1 MSPLLLL
8 LVPSLGASTT
18 LDQLVTANGV
28 GVVVYDG
35 AGASGAVLDV
45 FRDHIYKQESPTD
58 DEVRDLLYDAYFG
71 ARVEGSAEWLQSA
84 STVAYVPGTN
94 VLSVDRST
102 ASLAITEYAF
112 APIDLAYPAVVHLLH
127 VENISGASLSDVSL
141 FSLANFHLG
150 NDEDGDGLEDEDEA
164 IWMDGYTLTE
174 WGNDT
179 GLVMH
184 VVPLVDP
191 DRWTCDQLY
200 NTVLDGDDLDSR
212 CGTSSSTWSFDDQV
226 GGFQWEVGPLSAGGE
241 AWVGVVWGFADAYDV
256 DTTPTSLNAWIAGRT
271 PEDLLDEATTW
282 WSDWL
287 AEGTPPAGM
296 SADETSVYEQS
307 LVFLKSAQVSELG
320 ATGQIVA
327 SLPAS
332 SGGAVFDHTWNIT
345 WVRDSAY
352 AIRALVEAGYTDEAR
367 AALEFLVQDAKNGA
381 YAEYLEDQDYAVS
394 VCRAYGDGTEWSD
407 DDGEG
412 PNIELDN
419 FGLVLWAFAAYV
431 DATGDDTFLAGYSE
445 DLFGGVADVLV
456 NLIEE
461 SGEAEGLLIADSSI
475 WERHWNGNQKHF
487 TYSDAAAVVG
497 LRAAAALADRVG
509 EAGRAAAYTGAA
521 DTIAEAISSHLVDED
536 GALVGNQEE
545 LLDGSGALDWAAIEA
560 FNLDV
565 LDPRGAVASATLE
578 KLASELTVASGQGY
592 ARNDDGDL
600 YDTYEWAFIDLRA
613 ALAWRRACRPEEADA
628 LEARVAAA
636 ARENHDTIPE
646 LYDPD
651 TAAYAGPAPMLG
663 FGAGAWVLQMHG
675 RAAEVDCTEDT
686 AETGTPETGSP
697 ETGAPETGQPETG
710 APQETG
716 DSVVTDTQDSAADSA
731 SPDTGAGFYKLDGG
745 CCSTNNRPGDAG
757 WWLLAG
763 LAALRRR
770 RRG

>member
-332 SGGAVFDHTWNIT
+332 SGGAV
-345 WVRDSAY
+345 
-352 AIRALVEAGYTDEAR
+352 
-367 AALEFLVQDAKNGA
+367 
-381 YAEYLEDQDYAVS
+381 
-394 VCRAYGDGTEWSD
+394 
-407 DDGEG
+407 
-412 PNIELDN
+412 
-419 FGLVLWAFAAYV
+419 VL
-431 DATGDDTFLAGYSE
+431 
-445 DLFGGVADVLV
+445 
-456 NLIEE
+456 
-461 SGEAEGLLIADSSI
+461 
-475 WERHWNGNQKHF
+475 
-487 TYSDAAAVVG
+487 
-497 LRAAAALADRVG
+497 
-509 EAGRAAAYTGAA
+509 
-521 DTIAEAISSHLVDED
+521 
-536 GALVGNQEE
+536 
-545 LLDGSGALDWAAIEA
+545 
-560 FNLDV
+560 
-565 LDPRGAVASATLE
+565 
-578 KLASELTVASGQGY
+578 
-592 ARNDDGDL
+592 
-600 YDTYEWAFIDLRA
+600 
-613 ALAWRRACRPEEADA
+613 
-628 LEARVAAA
+628 
-636 ARENHDTIPE
+636 
-646 LYDPD
+646 
-651 TAAYAGPAPMLG
+651 
-663 FGAGAWVLQMHG
+663 
-675 RAAEVDCTEDT
+675 
-686 AETGTPETGSP
+686 
-697 ETGAPETGQPETG
+697 
-710 APQETG
+710 
-716 DSVVTDTQDSAADSA
+716 
-731 SPDTGAGFYKLDGG
+731 
-745 CCSTNNRPGDAG
+745 
-757 WWLLAG
+757 
-763 LAALRRR
+763 
-770 RRG
+770 